1 MGIAKKAGYI
11 EYGED
16 TVLVAVQ
23 SGKVR
28 LVLLASDAGEHTR
41 RKILAVTESREIPCA
56 VLPCDKGDL
65 GAAIGKGN
73 TGCAAITDMG
83 IAVSFAEKLASD
95 GGGEYERIRDALR
108 SKAEKMKRRKKE
120 KDENRLNTNKGKR
133 RV

>member
-16 TVLVAVQ
+16 TVLAAVQ
-23 SGKVR
+23 GGRAR

-41 RKILAVTESREIPCA
+41 RKILAATETREIPCA
-56 VLPCDKGDL
+56 GLPCDKGDL
-65 GAAIGKGN
+65 GASIGKGG

-83 IAVSFAEKLASD
+83 IAVSFAEKLASE
-95 GGGEYERIRDALR
+95 GTEYEKIRDTLR
-108 SKAEKMKRRKKE
+108 AKAEKMKRRKKE
-120 KDENRLNTNKGKR
+120 KNENRLNIDKGKR